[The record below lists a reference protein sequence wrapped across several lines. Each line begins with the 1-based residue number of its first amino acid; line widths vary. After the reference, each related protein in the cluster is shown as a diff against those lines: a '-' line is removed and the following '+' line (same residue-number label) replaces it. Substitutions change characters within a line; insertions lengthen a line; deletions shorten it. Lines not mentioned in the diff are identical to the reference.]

1 MLLFLNTRLRR
12 NLLAFTFSHAGENF
26 YVRELAG
33 LIEEDAGN
41 LSRELRRLEREGV
54 CRLRIKGRVKFYS
67 LNKDYPLYSEL
78 KSILFKTEGVQGA
91 LRKLVLAHKD
101 IEAAFIYGSFAKDA
115 EKKTSDIDLIVVGK
129 LNRDRFTGELRLLE
143 AKLNREIN
151 FTSYTKEEFDKER
164 KKVGGFLNIVL
175 KNKIILLKG
184 SPDGR

>member
-1 MLLFLNTRLRR
+1 MAVLLTSKTRS
-12 NLLAFTFSHAGENF
+12 NLLAFFFAHADEDY
-26 YVRELAG
+26 YVRELST
-33 LIEEDAGN
+33 LIGADAGN

-101 IEAAFIYGSFAKDA
+101 IEVAFIYGSFAKDA
-115 EKKTSDIDLIVVGK
+115 EKKASDIDLIMVGK
-129 LNRDRFTGELRLLE
+129 LNRDRFTGELRLFE

-164 KKVGGFLNIVL
+164 KKAGGFLNIVL
-175 KNKIILLKG
+175 KDKIILLKG